1 VTPPLTRALRRT
13 ACSALAGL
21 LAIALTTLTALTTG
35 ATAVTASSDPAPRLA
50 ARDASMKVATFNIL
64 GSQHTRGPGGRG
76 PGPARARITSDLVE
90 AKRLDLVGLQE
101 VQADQLLVLKRR
113 LDGYRLWPA
122 YQLGRGTLRLQIA
135 WRERA
140 FDLLDRGTLVTK
152 FAGRNRPV
160 PWVLLRH
167 RASGRP
173 MYVVDIHNSPRGR
186 ELERD
191 RALGRQITLLQRL
204 RSTGRTVLVLG
215 DLNERKEAFCK
226 VVGRTD
232 LVAANG
238 GWVSRRRCTPPVGG
252 LRVDWIFGRGL
263 LEFSD
268 YVVDDGR
275 LVSRASDHRMIR
287 ATLTLRRKSGR

>member
-1 VTPPLTRALRRT
+1 MLVGVLAL
-13 ACSALAGL
+13 
-21 LAIALTTLTALTTG
+21 ALTTLAPAATTTARE
-35 ATAVTASSDPAPRLA
+35 PAPAAPQSA
-50 ARDASMKVATFNIL
+50 ARFASMKVATFNVL

-76 PGPARARITSDLVE
+76 PGRARARITSDLVL
-90 AKRLDLVGLQE
+90 AKNLDLVAFQE

-113 LDGYRLWPA
+113 LSGHRIWPA

-135 WRERA
+135 WREKA
-140 FDLLDRGTLVTK
+140 FDLLDRGTLITT
-152 FAGRNRPV
+152 FAGQGRPV

-186 ELERD
+186 ERERD
-191 RALGRQITLLQRL
+191 RALGRQLELVQRF
-204 RSTGRTVLVLG
+204 RATGRTVLVLG
-215 DLNERKEAFCK
+215 DLNERKEAFCR

-238 GWVSRRRCTPPVGG
+238 GWVSRRRCKPPAGG

-268 YVVDDGR
+268 YVADGGR
-275 LVSRASDHRMIR
+275 LVQRASDHRLVR
-287 ATLTLRRKSGR
+287 ATLTLRRKPRR

>member
-1 VTPPLTRALRRT
+1 MTSPTARAPCRT
-13 ACSALAGL
+13 TCGAVVGL
-21 LAIALTTLTALTTG
+21 LALALGSLVAAGPSSGG
-35 ATAVTASSDPAPRLA
+35 AAAPAA
-50 ARDASMKVATFNIL
+50 ARHASIKVATFNVL

-76 PGPARARITSDLVE
+76 PGKARARITSDLVT

-113 LDGYRLWPA
+113 LDDYRIWPA
-122 YQLGRGTLRLQIA
+122 YQLGHGTLRLQIA

-152 FAGRNRPV
+152 FVGQNRPV

-167 RASGRP
+167 RASGRSI
-173 MYVVDIHNSPRGR
+173 YVVDIHNSPRGR

-191 RALGRQITLLQRL
+191 RALGRQIKLLQRF
-204 RSTGRTVLVLG
+204 RATGRTVLVLG
-215 DLNERKEAFCK
+215 DLNERAEAFCK

-238 GWVSRRRCTPPVGG
+238 GYVSRRRCEPPERG

-268 YVVDDGR
+268 YVADDGP
-275 LVSRASDHRMIR
+275 LVRKVSDHRMIR
-287 ATLTLRRKSGR
+287 ATVTLRRKPRS

>member
-1 VTPPLTRALRRT
+1 MPLPLTRAPRRT
-13 ACSALAGL
+13 ACGALVGL
-21 LAIALTTLTALTTG
+21 LAVALTTLAPTAPSSG
-35 ATAVTASSDPAPRLA
+35 AATPSAAAVRY
-50 ARDASMKVATFNIL
+50 ASMKVATFNIL

-76 PGPARARITSDLVE
+76 PGKARARITADLVE

-113 LDGYRLWPA
+113 LGGYRIWPA
-122 YQLGRGTLRLQIA
+122 YQLGRGTLRLQIV

-140 FDLLDRGTLVTK
+140 FDLLERGTLVTK
-152 FAGRNRPV
+152 FAGQNRPV

-191 RALGRQITLLQRL
+191 RALGRQIKLIQRF
-204 RSTGRTVLVLG
+204 RSSGRTVLVLG
-215 DLNERKEAFCK
+215 DFNEREEAFCK

-232 LVAANG
+232 LVAPHG
-238 GWVSRRRCTPPVGG
+238 GWVSRRRCTPPPGG

-275 LVSRASDHRMIR
+275 LVRKVSDHRMIR
-287 ATLTLRRKSGR
+287 TTVTLRSRAGG

>member
-1 VTPPLTRALRRT
+1 MVA
-13 ACSALAGL
+13 L
-21 LAIALTTLTALTTG
+21 LAVVLASLAPASTG
-35 ATAVTASSDPAPRLA
+35 ASSTAAAPAPAPAGQSSL
-50 ARDASMKVATFNIL
+50 KVATFNIL

-76 PGPARARITSDLVE
+76 PGKARARITSDLIT
-90 AKRLDLVGLQE
+90 AKHLDLVGLQE

-113 LDGYRLWPA
+113 LDGYRIWPA
-122 YQLGRGTLRLQIA
+122 YQLGRGTLRLQVA

-140 FDLLDRGTLVTK
+140 FDLLDRGTLITK
-152 FAGRNRPV
+152 FAGQNRPV

-167 RASGRP
+167 LASGRSL
-173 MYVVDIHNSPRGR
+173 YVVDIHNSPRGR

-191 RALGRQITLLQRL
+191 RALTRQIKLLQRF
-204 RSTGRTVLVLG
+204 RSTGRSVLVLG
-215 DLNERKEAFCK
+215 DLNEREEAFCK

-238 GWVSRRRCTPPVGG
+238 GWVSRRRCNPPDGG

-268 YVVDDGR
+268 YVADGGR
-275 LVSRASDHRMIR
+275 LVDRASDHRLIR
-287 ATLTLRRKSGR
+287 ATVTLRHKPGR